1 MKKPFL
7 QITRLFLASAAGI
20 SFAPLLMAQPS
31 LAQLSPADAF
41 PSGSTTD
48 QNTDPFSRSNSDN
61 FNMFD
66 LIHRANFG
74 TLNWNSQ
81 QQNEQLNSTAEAFKA
96 RQQQLLQCRQQAQQK
111 NPEPSSVASASPT
124 SSTQPATAAP
134 LKTPQKAQQTTSEST
149 QITSAPT
156 TSSTQPAT
164 PAPLKPNQQ
173 QILQCQQARQTTP
186 ELPTF
191 KLPSGN

>member
-7 QITRLFLASAAGI
+7 QIARFFLASAAGI

-31 LAQLSPADAF
+31 LAQISSPTDAF
-41 PSGSTTD
+41 PSNSTTD

-81 QQNEQLNSTAEAFKA
+81 QQNEQLDSSAAAFRA
-96 RQQQLLQCRQQAQQK
+96 RQQQLLQCRQQAQSTT
-111 NPEPSSVASASPT
+111 PPSASVT
-124 SSTQPATAAP
+124 SSTQPATAEP
-134 LKTPQKAQQTTSEST
+134 LKASQQQT
-149 QITSAPT
+149 
-156 TSSTQPAT
+156 
-164 PAPLKPNQQ
+164 
-173 QILQCQQARQTTP
+173 LQCQQAQQTTP
-186 ELPTF
+186 QLPSF
-191 KLPSGN
+191 KLPAGN

>member
-7 QITRLFLASAAGI
+7 QITRLFLATAAGI
-20 SFAPLLMAQPS
+20 SFAPLLIAEPS

-41 PSGSTTD
+41 PSNSTTD

-81 QQNEQLNSTAEAFKA
+81 QQNEQLDSSAAAFRA
-96 RQQQLLQCRQQAQQK
+96 RQQQLLQCRQQGQATTAGS
-111 NPEPSSVASASPT
+111 PSVALASPT
-124 SSTQPATAAP
+124 SSTEPPTAPRNQQQA
-134 LKTPQKAQQTTSEST
+134 LQCPQAQQTT
-149 QITSAPT
+149 P
-156 TSSTQPAT
+156 
-164 PAPLKPNQQ
+164 
-173 QILQCQQARQTTP
+173 
-186 ELPTF
+186 